1 MSFTNND
8 QVFHTISEQELA
20 EIISYNL
27 RKDHGVHGSS
37 VKEIARKIKVSPRIV
52 RNWYEARN
60 IPSLAN
66 FLRLTECSPT
76 LMKTFLEL
84 SNHSNVSK
92 HSRAQNLSHPHANK
106 SNYGDNSVTINVSLN
121 RNTLLKLN
129 QRQLWFYGLLQKGLS
144 LKAEDVVNVWDVNI
158 RTAKRDLAGLTELEL
173 IEFSGVH
180 KNGRY
185 VPL

>member
-37 VKEIARKIKVSPRIV
+37 VKEIVRKIGVSPRIV
-52 RNWYEARN
+52 RNWYKARN

-66 FLRLTECSPT
+66 FLRLAECSPT
-76 LMKTFLEL
+76 LMKAFLEL
-84 SNHSNVSK
+84 SDHSNVSRY
-92 HSRAQNLSHPHANK
+92 SRTLNLSPPNANK
-106 SNYGDNSVTINVSLN
+106 SNYGDSSVTINVSLN

-129 QRQLWFYGLLQKGLS
+129 QRQLWFYGFLQKGLS
-144 LKAEDVVNVWDVNI
+144 LKAEDVANVWDVNI
-158 RTAKRDLAGLTELEL
+158 RTAKRDIAGLTELEL
-173 IEFSGVH
+173 IEFLGAH

-185 VPL
+185 LPL